1 MKSIGIFI
9 LTALTLASC
18 KTTNV
23 SKCPAISFTGRA
35 QVGEFAQPTANLD
48 TLYLL
53 EKDPMAIQTFKIWAE
68 DTVEKVKPAII
79 FVSSD
84 QMTCIKKRCN
94 GQIKEIN

>member
-23 SKCPAISFTGRA
+23 SKCPAVTSSSVTFGA
-35 QVGEFAQPTANLD
+35 FAQATPNRD

-53 EKDPMAIQTFKIWAE
+53 EKDPMTLITKKVWDQ
-68 DTVEKVKPAII
+68 DTTMVKPAII
-79 FVSSD
+79 LVSSQEMD
-84 QMTCIKKRCN
+84 CIKKRCN
-94 GQIKEIN
+94 GQIKELN